1 MIDSISLNIT
11 QDFSFL
17 TFEEKEFP
25 SRKITSILRGNKKKT
40 TEKNEPEIG
49 KLIKKFE
56 GERKYRLQKLY
67 SHNVQGGRY
76 KVHSVLGDEL
86 TLEC

>member
-49 KLIKKFE
+49 KLIKKNLKKKGNIGYKNYTVTMY
-56 GERKYRLQKLY
+56 GEADTRLIQ
-67 SHNVQGGRY
+67 S
-76 KVHSVLGDEL
+76 
-86 TLEC
+86 